1 MLFLTKKPEDS
12 LLINPRRQ
20 VTQCLKFIHTY
31 STKLGSLTLINLAL
45 QYAVYCGV
53 LCGEQRCVHGGSPNL
68 TRRQKKLPA
77 VRFQMRL
84 LISSAPSDLNVKLL
98 GSLIYEEYCEVR

>member
-1 MLFLTKKPEDS
+1 MLCIVEFCVVS
-12 LLINPRRQ
+12 SAVGMAALL
-20 VTQCLKFIHTY
+20 C
-31 STKLGSLTLINLAL
+31 
-45 QYAVYCGV
+45 
-53 LCGEQRCVHGGSPNL
+53 NL
-68 TRRQKKLPA
+68 TRRQKELPA